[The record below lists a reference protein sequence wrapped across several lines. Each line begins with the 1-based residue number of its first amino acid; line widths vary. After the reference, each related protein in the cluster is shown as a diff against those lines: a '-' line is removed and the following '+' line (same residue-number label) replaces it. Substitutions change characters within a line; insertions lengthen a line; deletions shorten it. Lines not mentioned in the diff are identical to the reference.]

1 MLLFSSDSNDNFK
14 ENEIGQNYVFD
25 FSSISIQENNSINIS
40 KNETDYQNDLL
51 NIKDIQFE
59 TSDINNN
66 LNIKLQFKVKKASPK
81 LLSKDDIIGILNE
94 KIHDNKEY
102 IKIFNSNCK
111 NSNEYI
117 EKTMKEI
124 KGTTVIGNQKNAK
137 INNSGKNQL
146 GRKTKLDTS
155 VRSHNKYSPDNIIN
169 KIKNILKKQLIVFVN
184 NIIKSLYNPMQINI
198 LLFNLGLPFSQSDY
212 IIKDLDYKSFADAKK
227 KIENLNFLEL
237 TLKEFLSQKISSR
250 YKNIGHKDLSGY
262 NKKIIKYL
270 LDDRLGGINLAI
282 FNFIFNELKIED
294 WLNIFIHK
302 KELNDFSPYNLLGD
316 KEKDIIE
323 DSLVRIENLFR
334 DLINEDEDG
343 VYFTCF
349 ILLVYNYK
357 RYYSVKNERNV
368 TRKKNNK

>member
-1 MLLFSSDSNDNFK
+1 
-14 ENEIGQNYVFD
+14 
-25 FSSISIQENNSINIS
+25 
-40 KNETDYQNDLL
+40 
-51 NIKDIQFE
+51 
-59 TSDINNN
+59 
-66 LNIKLQFKVKKASPK
+66 
-81 LLSKDDIIGILNE
+81 
-94 KIHDNKEY
+94 
-102 IKIFNSNCK
+102 
-111 NSNEYI
+111 
-117 EKTMKEI
+117 
-124 KGTTVIGNQKNAK
+124 
-137 INNSGKNQL
+137 
-146 GRKTKLDTS
+146 
-155 VRSHNKYSPDNIIN
+155 
-169 KIKNILKKQLIVFVN
+169 
-184 NIIKSLYNPMQINI
+184 MQINI

-212 IIKDLDYKSFADAKK
+212 IIKDLDYKSLADTKK
-227 KIENLNFLEL
+227 KIENLNLLEL
-237 TLKEFLSQKISSR
+237 TLKEFLSKKISSR

-302 KELNDFSPYNLLGD
+302 KELNDFSTYNLLGD

-323 DSLVRIENLFR
+323 DSLVRIENLFK

-368 TRKKNNK
+368 IRKKNNK